1 MTKLNLKE
9 LREDCESDKNCEFK
23 DDRIINFKT
32 IMPLLDWIERAK
44 EHLEAIGE
52 CGDLLIGGPC
62 DNDCDCVVCG
72 AAKLLAELEEA

>member
-32 IMPLLDWIERAK
+32 IMPLLDWIERMRSFLPGILC
-44 EHLEAIGE
+44 EL
-52 CGDLLIGGPC
+52 
-62 DNDCDCVVCG
+62 DNG
-72 AAKLLAELEEA
+72 APTDRNIALAKLLAELEEA